1 MNTDIWELKEEYNKT
16 EAVDNIDYKMVSFSL
31 GGKDYGID
39 IMKVKEIQ
47 KVNKF
52 TFVPNSEPY
61 VRGVFNLR
69 GDIISIIDLRIMFSV
84 SYDEN
89 NNDLEDVIV
98 LTVDD
103 KKIGVIVDSI
113 NKVIGIQSSTI
124 QPPHPIFS
132 NINIKYINGIVDKD
146 SKIYIILDIERIF
159 GQENELEQEPESEE
173 KEFESGSIPEKIV
186 YRNADV
192 KAETDVNKDF
202 IKDTLKTFINFHVT
216 DINEAWFFGRYDDWL
231 KKRRESGENVQLS
244 GVEDAEQFI
253 QTFYSRNTGRFF
265 DQIAAQALMKII
277 PENIKGNYYI
287 WDIGCGNGYETYSI
301 AAIARKQNPD
311 AAIKIWANDKD
322 LLSISNAPNITVDKI
337 SVPGYLNDF
346 ISEGT
351 KGGVI
356 SQKLRDIIYFEYH
369 DVKNHNPYPDVDMI
383 ICRDV
388 LSFFDYNEQFRI
400 ISELFEKLKNNGIL
414 ITGDNENIVLEGL
427 DKYEEQGI
435 VFYRKNAGI

>member
-1 MNTDIWELKEEYNKT
+1 MSTDILELKEEYNES

-52 TFVPNSEPY
+52 TFVPNSEAY

-84 SYDEN
+84 AYEKN
-89 NNDLEDVIV
+89 VNDLEDVIV

-113 NKVIGIQSSTI
+113 NKVVGVQSSAI
-124 QPPHPIFS
+124 QQPHPIFS
-132 NINIKYINGIVDKD
+132 NINIKYINGIVEKD
-146 SKIYIILDIERIF
+146 SKIYIILDVDRVF
-159 GQENELEQEPESEE
+159 GQELEVEPEDGSEE
-173 KEFESGSIPEKIV
+173 KEFGPGIIEEKTAPGD
-186 YRNADV
+186 AD
-192 KAETDVNKDF
+192 KEYDVNKEF

-216 DINEAWFFGRYDDWL
+216 DINSKWFIARYDKWL
-231 KKRRESGENVQLS
+231 KVRRENNENIQLS
-244 GVEDAEQFI
+244 GVDDAGKFI
-253 QTFYSRNTGRFF
+253 ETFYSRNTGRFF
-265 DQIAAQALMKII
+265 DQVAAETFMKII
-277 PENIKGNYYI
+277 PKNIKGNFFI
-287 WDIGCGNGYETYSI
+287 WNIGCGNGYETYSI

-322 LLSISNAPNITVDKI
+322 LLSISNAPNISVENI

-356 SQKLRDIIYFEYH
+356 SQSLRDIIYFEYH
-369 DVKNHNPYPDVDMI
+369 DVKNHNPYPEVDMI

-388 LSFFDYNEQFRI
+388 LSFCEYNEQFRI
-400 ISELFEKLKNNGIL
+400 ISELYEKLKDNGIL
-414 ITGDNENIVLEGL
+414 ITGDNEKIVLDGL
-427 DKYEEQGI
+427 DEYEEAGI
-435 VFYRKNAGI
+435 VYYRKNTGI